1 MLYNIEGV
9 LSAVENERRFS
20 GQGQLDLF
28 DEMGSPN
35 TFVPQHVPEMSQ
47 EMRLSLEKEA
57 TGLYLSGHPLDKY
70 EAFLKGAKFD
80 SLTSVIEGKY
90 SDGQKITVVGIVS
103 GLKVRQ
109 LKNNNL
115 LATAQIEGIDASVN
129 ITVFDK
135 AYMIYK
141 PYLTDSKP
149 IILTGRISERED
161 RETEIICE
169 KIEAIPENLSGGEK
183 KPNQDKNKV
192 LWLRI
197 ESLESP
203 DFEKV
208 KEILSQNKGE
218 ISVNIFCTK
227 TNKKLSAPKSLYV
240 TLNESLT
247 TQLKTILGEENVKIT
262 N

>member
-1 MLYNIEGV
+1 
-9 LSAVENERRFS
+9 
-20 GQGQLDLF
+20 
-28 DEMGSPN
+28 MGSPN
-35 TFVPQHVPEMSQ
+35 TFEPQHVPEMSQ

-80 SLTSVIEGKY
+80 SLTKVIAGEYPDGKR
-90 SDGQKITVVGIVS
+90 ITVAGIVS

-115 LATAQIEGIDASVN
+115 LATAQIEDISASVN
-129 ITVFDK
+129 ITFFDK
-135 AYMIYK
+135 AYMLYK
-141 PYLTDSKP
+141 TYLTDSKP

-161 RETEIICE
+161 RDTEIICE
-169 KIEAIPENLSGGEK
+169 KIELIPENLNLKENVSNNG
-183 KPNQDKNKV
+183 KNSV

-203 DFEKV
+203 EFEEV
-208 KEILSQNKGE
+208 KEILSQNKGD
-218 ISVNIFCTK
+218 IQVNIFCTK
-227 TNKKLSAPKSLYV
+227 TNKKLSAPKSLCI
-240 TLNESLT
+240 TWGE
-247 TQLKTILGEENVKIT
+247 QLKNRLEAILGKENVKFT